1 MALLLLK
8 ARMALELPFINRALD
23 HLLQELPAPSRP
35 AARHTVEAGGKRLRP
50 LLCLLCARLL
60 GADESNGGRER
71 LYRLACT
78 LEMLHAAT
86 LMHDD
91 VIDNADLRRG
101 QPAVHT
107 VYGNTEAI
115 LAGDA
120 LLSTANACVAACGST
135 KLCDVFARATAETA
149 AGEILELHA
158 LRNCNLASEEY
169 LAIIR
174 GKTACLIRAACE
186 MGAIFANASDEQVAA
201 FGTYGEALGMAF
213 QIVDDALDVADA
225 EVIGK
230 PTGGD
235 LREGK
240 LTPPLQL
247 WRASLSPEERE
258 VFNDKFTRGAF
269 TEEEVADT
277 CKKIR
282 AAGIDTQVRA
292 MAQGY
297 LDTAKDAIMSLPKG
311 SDLDVLLEIL
321 TYVRDR
327 RK

>member
-8 ARMALELPFINRALD
+8 ARMALELPAINKALD
-23 HLLQELPAPSRP
+23 SLLQELPAPTQP
-35 AARHTVEAGGKRLRP
+35 AAKHTVKAGGKRLRP
-50 LLCLLCARLL
+50 LLCLLCARIL
-60 GADESNGGRER
+60 GAKADEG

-91 VIDNADLRRG
+91 VIDNAALRRG
-101 QPAVHT
+101 TPAVHT

-120 LLSTANACVAACGST
+120 LLSYANACVARYGNPR
-135 KLCDVFARATAETA
+135 LCEVFARATAETA

-158 LRNCNLASEEY
+158 MHNPDLEVHEY

-186 MGAIFANASDEQVAA
+186 MGALYAGADERRVAA
-201 FGTYGEALGMAF
+201 LGAYGEALGMAF
-213 QIVDDALDVADA
+213 QMVDDALDVADA

-230 PTGGD
+230 PSGGD

-247 WRASLSPEERE
+247 YRDSLSAEEQAL
-258 VFNDKFTRGAF
+258 FNAKFTEGTF
-269 TEEEVADT
+269 TEEEISRICQEVRNRGFDE
-277 CKKIR
+277 
-282 AAGIDTQVRA
+282 QVRSLA
-292 MAQGY
+292 TSY
-297 LDTAKDAIMSLPKG
+297 LQDAEKALTILPRSKEH
-311 SDLDVLLEIL
+311 DVLLEIL

-327 RK
+327 KH

>member
-1 MALLLLK
+1 
-8 ARMALELPFINRALD
+8 MALELPFINRALD
-23 HLLQELPAPSRP
+23 ALLQELPAPTQP

-60 GADESNGGRER
+60 GADKGGDS

-101 QPAVHT
+101 RPAVHT
-107 VYGNTEAI
+107 ILGNTEAI

-120 LLSTANACVAACGST
+120 LLATANACVATFGST
-135 KLCDVFARATAETA
+135 RLCDVFARATAETA

-158 LRNCNLASEEY
+158 LRNCELTSEEY

-186 MGAIFANASDEQVAA
+186 MGAIYAGAADEQVAA

-225 EVIGK
+225 DVIGK

-247 WRASLSPEERE
+247 WRERLSAEERAA
-258 VFNDKFTRGAF
+258 FNDKFARGAF
-269 TEEEVADT
+269 TEEEVAET
-277 CKKIR
+277 CRNIR
-282 AAGIDTQVRA
+282 AAGIDTEVRS

-297 LDTAKDAIMSLPKG
+297 LDRARDAITSLPAGK
-311 SDLDVLLEIL
+311 DLDVLLEIL

>member
-8 ARMALELPFINRALD
+8 ARMALELPAINKALD
-23 HLLQELPAPSRP
+23 TLLQELPAPTQP
-35 AARHTVEAGGKRLRP
+35 AAKHTVKAGGKRLRP
-50 LLCLLCARLL
+50 LLCLLCARIL
-60 GADESNGGRER
+60 GAKADEG

-91 VIDNADLRRG
+91 VIDNAALRRG
-101 QPAVHT
+101 TPAVHT

-120 LLSTANACVAACGST
+120 LLSYANACVARYGNPR
-135 KLCDVFARATAETA
+135 LCEVFARATAETA

-158 LRNCNLASEEY
+158 MHNPDLEVHEY

-186 MGAIFANASDEQVAA
+186 MGALYAGADERRVAA
-201 FGTYGEALGMAF
+201 LGAYGEALGMAF
-213 QIVDDALDVADA
+213 QMVDDALDVADEA
-225 EVIGK
+225 TIGK

-247 WRASLSPEERE
+247 YRTMLSEAEKAD
-258 VFNDKFTRGAF
+258 FNEKFATGGF
-269 TEEEVADT
+269 TDEEVASI
-277 CKKIR
+277 CQRIR
-282 AAGIDTQVRA
+282 ELGLDDQVRN

-297 LDTAKDAIMSLPKG
+297 LDEGRAAIRALPESG
-311 SDLDVLLEIL
+311 ELDVLLEIL

-327 RK
+327 KK